1 MRFLALLSIVG
12 LLASAPVYAASC
24 KDDIAKID
32 KAMDKTKL
40 DADKKQEVL
49 DLREQAVQLCGAGN
63 EQQGLDETAQAK
75 TILGIE

>member
-1 MRFLALLSIVG
+1 MRFLALLPIAA
-12 LLASAPVYAASC
+12 LLASAPADAASC
-24 KDDIAKID
+24 KDDIAQID
-32 KAMDKTKL
+32 KAMEKTKL

-75 TILGIE
+75 AILGIE

>member
-1 MRFLALLSIVG
+1 MRFLALLSIAA

-75 TILGIE
+75 AILGIE